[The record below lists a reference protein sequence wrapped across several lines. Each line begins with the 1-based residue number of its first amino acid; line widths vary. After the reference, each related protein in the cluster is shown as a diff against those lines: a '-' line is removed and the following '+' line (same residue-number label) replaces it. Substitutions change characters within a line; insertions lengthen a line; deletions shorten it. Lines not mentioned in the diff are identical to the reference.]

1 MAKKNAATMD
11 STTSRTLAT
20 AIREG
25 TFPDSDIILTSDL
38 SSSAI
43 PTLINSIRAAQSE
56 LKTSVRDISK
66 TQADDVDS
74 WVAQAKKVQDD
85 IARCKQDAAE
95 IVQEHERILALRS
108 TRNDIRSKV
117 GLLREEIS
125 FNETLEEQIRL
136 ISETSRS
143 LSVLE
148 HDIGQQHFVHAARAV
163 PKLRATISTIAS
175 GESRSLLS
183 QVHSGLSRELQK
195 RLEAELHARC
205 RVRRTD
211 TAIMITFIETD
222 NATRA
227 VQGGTDPGKSMQFIS
242 LDDALNSLETLDA
255 LDSARSQIAKEAE
268 NILLPH
274 LHARSKLKIL
284 KGDVQEHE
292 LRLELSYDSPAPL
305 QLLQALTD
313 LFRYIGENSP
323 SKLKQH
329 LLAHLADQIIPLL
342 IVNWLD
348 PAIPVELER
357 LHELDDLQ
365 DQTSRLIATLEQS
378 SPKELNSLELWN
390 NQLQEMWIARRRT
403 VSLDAVR
410 NAFAKNTAATR
421 SVERVERLTAA
432 TKQGQLKPDAAD
444 DDWAQDW
451 NDNEDRVSNDN
462 VMSDVVSG
470 EESDAWGFDA
480 DDQANEAKEPAQDK
494 KSAEVEDEGEA
505 WGWADEEDP
514 PKSAIE
520 LEKKIA
526 VREANGLKDQQLQ
539 HSEQDTILTEH
550 YTITDIPDSILD
562 QISKDISD
570 LQILQ
575 SSPEA
580 YFKDSNRVPTGL
592 QSFPTLVLA
601 MFRAIS
607 QNHYQTLGLS
617 NMNLYNDS
625 LYLIDRLD
633 TLTTANVGITIDTQS
648 VQKFARSVY
657 TAELSIQRTIVHD
670 LLDSAQGFVSC
681 TKPPYAAVCDNAI
694 SSVTDH
700 LRSMYTQWQPILSP
714 SHLHQAIGN
723 LLNGV
728 MNKIIQDIQDM
739 DDISELE
746 SQKLVS
752 FCERVSALQD
762 LFVPQGG
769 TTSQIA
775 FHVASYFRF
784 GYLQEILGGTLL
796 HIKELWEEGGLSTE
810 FDKEEVVDLIK
821 ALFAE
826 SNHRRN
832 AIYAIRG

>member
-1 MAKKNAATMD
+1 
-11 STTSRTLAT
+11 L
-20 AIREG
+20 
-25 TFPDSDIILTSDL
+25 
-38 SSSAI
+38 
-43 PTLINSIRAAQSE
+43 
-56 LKTSVRDISK
+56 
-66 TQADDVDS
+66 
-74 WVAQAKKVQDD
+74 
-85 IARCKQDAAE
+85 
-95 IVQEHERILALRS
+95 
-108 TRNDIRSKV
+108 
-117 GLLREEIS
+117 
-125 FNETLEEQIRL
+125 
-136 ISETSRS
+136 
-143 LSVLE
+143 
-148 HDIGQQHFVHAARAV
+148 
-163 PKLRATISTIAS
+163 
-175 GESRSLLS
+175 
-183 QVHSGLSRELQK
+183 
-195 RLEAELHARC
+195 
-205 RVRRTD
+205 
-211 TAIMITFIETD
+211 
-222 NATRA
+222 
-227 VQGGTDPGKSMQFIS
+227 
-242 LDDALNSLETLDA
+242 
-255 LDSARSQIAKEAE
+255 
-268 NILLPH
+268 
-274 LHARSKLKIL
+274 
-284 KGDVQEHE
+284 
-292 LRLELSYDSPAPL
+292 
-305 QLLQALTD
+305 
-313 LFRYIGENSP
+313 
-323 SKLKQH
+323 
-329 LLAHLADQIIPLL
+329 
-342 IVNWLD
+342 
-348 PAIPVELER
+348 
-357 LHELDDLQ
+357 
-365 DQTSRLIATLEQS
+365 
-378 SPKELNSLELWN
+378 
-390 NQLQEMWIARRRT
+390 
-403 VSLDAVR
+403 
-410 NAFAKNTAATR
+410 
-421 SVERVERLTAA
+421 
-432 TKQGQLKPDAAD
+432 
-444 DDWAQDW
+444 
-451 NDNEDRVSNDN
+451 
-462 VMSDVVSG
+462 
-470 EESDAWGFDA
+470 
-480 DDQANEAKEPAQDK
+480 
-494 KSAEVEDEGEA
+494 
-505 WGWADEEDP
+505 P